1 MIFPHPLIWRA
12 IFEGGKTMLS
22 RLVDNRY
29 PIGSSGYWG
38 VLLSFVLVSLF
49 ALVACNTS
57 RSSSTAGTSSNQIIG
72 AGSTFIYPVMTQW
85 IIAFQA
91 THPSV
96 QINYQSVGSGGGI
109 QQLKKGLVDFGASDA
124 ALDDQQLK
132 EMPPLV
138 QIPESAGPVCITYN
152 LPQLKSPLK
161 LRANTLAGIY
171 LGTTN
176 NWRDAAIRKDNPGV
190 TLPNEAIVVA
200 HRSDGSGTTNIF
212 TNYLAK
218 VSPEWEKKVGKGIAV
233 KWPAGIGGK
242 GSEGVTAAVKETPGG
257 IGYVELT
264 YAKEN
269 NLPVAAIRNQ
279 AGHWIE
285 PSEATTTA
293 TINAFEDHLA
303 KDVRE
308 PIIDPPASAKDAY
321 PIAGLTF
328 LLVPKQ
334 GKDPNTTNTL
344 RQFIEYIVTQGQD
357 TAAALFY
364 AKLPASLQQQDQALL
379 SQLGTEGQHVH
390 AQLKPATGVTR

>member
-1 MIFPHPLIWRA
+1 
-12 IFEGGKTMLS
+12 MLS
-22 RLVDNRY
+22 RLVDKRY
-29 PIGSSGYWG
+29 PIGSSGYSG
-38 VLLSFVLVSLF
+38 VLVSFVLVSLF

-57 RSSSTAGTSSNQIIG
+57 TSSSTAGTSSNQIIG
-72 AGSTFIYPVMTQW
+72 AGSTFIYPVMTRW
-85 IIAFQA
+85 INAFQT
-91 THPSV
+91 THPGV
-96 QINYQSVGSGGGI
+96 QINYQSIGSGGGI

-161 LRANTLAGIY
+161 LSANTLAGIY
-171 LGTTN
+171 LGTIN
-176 NWRDAAIRKDNPGV
+176 NWRDAAIKKDNPSV
-190 TLPNEAIVVA
+190 TLPNDAIVVA

-218 VSPEWEKKVGKGIAV
+218 VSPEWAKKVGNGIAV

-242 GSEGVTAAVKETPGG
+242 GSEGVTAVVKETPGG

-264 YAKEN
+264 YANEN

-279 AGHWIE
+279 SGHWIE
-285 PSEATTTA
+285 PSAAATTA
-293 TINAFEDHLA
+293 TINAFADQLA

-334 GKDPNTTNTL
+334 EKDPNRTNTL

-357 TAAALFY
+357 TAETLFY